1 MDFLDSGKL
10 YPYRKKAPTKNP
22 PVNFRQSKM
31 NRLPRADIKN
41 IFLLLIKISR
51 PPLWPALPL
60 VFCLGLAYGKDG
72 LGNPHFRW
80 NALMVLQMV
89 WLSFPVCLY
98 TFGINDI
105 FDFASDMLNPRKNS
119 LEGIRLDKRH
129 HRLVEAA
136 ALGAAILF
144 LFLSVLTRN
153 FLNLFYTSAILCLA
167 YVYSAPPW
175 RLKRRPPLDVLS
187 AGIMGFLAPFGLGFG
202 FADNAAALPPQ
213 AYYFT
218 FCVMG
223 FHAFSTIMDYDVDK
237 KVGDSTFAVAFGK
250 RAAAALPGLIFLL
263 SPWFVGVFY
272 IKIFFMTCSF
282 FCLLTVMHPSEKLAR
297 YLFLF
302 MYLGAVM
309 TLGIWIFSL

>member
-119 LEGIRLDKRH
+119 LEGIRLCMSSK
-129 HRLVEAA
+129 
-136 ALGAAILF
+136 
-144 LFLSVLTRN
+144 
-153 FLNLFYTSAILCLA
+153 
-167 YVYSAPPW
+167 
-175 RLKRRPPLDVLS
+175 
-187 AGIMGFLAPFGLGFG
+187 GFG
-202 FADNAAALPPQ
+202 QIEPKVKRWFRYSYKPFLPFFQDSKSGFASSVNAW
-213 AYYFT
+213 F
-218 FCVMG
+218 
-223 FHAFSTIMDYDVDK
+223 
-237 KVGDSTFAVAFGK
+237 FA
-250 RAAAALPGLIFLL
+250 
-263 SPWFVGVFY
+263 
-272 IKIFFMTCSF
+272 
-282 FCLLTVMHPSEKLAR
+282 
-297 YLFLF
+297 
-302 MYLGAVM
+302 
-309 TLGIWIFSL
+309 